1 MSNTKKLQASDA
13 VLPGSSPV
21 KITNGFVV
29 LDENGED
36 HVNDLFNNNDNSVH
50 VFANPSEI
58 MQDIADYNRVNP
70 GNEFLGTIIIANT
83 ITFFK

>member
-1 MSNTKKLQASDA
+1 MANEKKLQTSDA

-36 HVNDLFNNNDNSVH
+36 HTDDLFNNKDGTPH
-50 VFANPSEI
+50 IFANPSEI
-58 MQDIADYNRVNP
+58 MQDVHDFNRMNP
-70 GNEFLGTIIIANT
+70 GKEFLGTIVIANT
-83 ITFFK
+83 ITFWK